1 MASSSSR
8 TVAKKELEVLTD
20 LARRAKA
27 NLQSAIPE
35 TRFGRLRRSIRYV
48 VTRSGITLYSIYYW
62 ARWANDGRGPVKAAE
77 GRVLVWFLDPQD
89 DPRIAADYP
98 KKPKSVVRL
107 TKRQFQAAFEAGEIA
122 IAKRVGKAAGLHFL
136 EKGIAKTRT
145 ETPGILRQL
154 LAGRARDRISRG
166 DGKITVRLGR

>member
-1 MASSSSR
+1 MASSSKGK
-8 TVAKKELEVLTD
+8 VAKKELEVLTD
-20 LARRAKA
+20 LARKAKA
-27 NLQSAIPE
+27 NIQSFIPE
-35 TRFGRLRRSIRYV
+35 VRFGRLRRSIRYV
-48 VTRSGITLYSIYYW
+48 VTRGGITLYSIYYW
-62 ARWANDGRGPVKAAE
+62 ARWANDGRGPVEAKE

-122 IAKRVGKAAGLHFL
+122 IARRVGKAAGLRFL

-154 LAGRARDRISRG
+154 IAGRARDRISRG